1 MPESINSVSS
11 NFRDFLLNRNLVTDT
26 VTENG
31 LSSLLGGIGLPITNI
46 GSNPEAVQASPNI
59 QGDGEL
65 YKDLNVIN
73 NKFQGTDDDYRVI
86 NMSTLAASR
95 LTGPPPTA
103 FIYSPYYT
111 TNYGILDD
119 TLNVPATGPFQGGD
133 IRQFNTSFNLYDDP
147 SKRLLVDMTDVSRPN
162 VKYTNYI
169 DLNSGIDQIGLNL
182 LGSILSGRGVGI
194 GGSGNLV
201 PDFDLRAT
209 LVGRVLGGTGVI
221 SDTPLGQAGAK
232 YLALALA
239 NNAAFGLQQE
249 TIGHLNLNPLN
260 IAMNG
265 VGSIVVPN
273 YDITVPKSTLGR
285 VLNFGAKV
293 LGFES
298 PISLYVRAS
307 SIFASENP
315 VSNITRAQ
323 SQILNSGKGQVLSLF
338 ANLKQ
343 NKYIP
348 KYEDKR
354 VKSASN
360 RAIDDGTNGNLYA
373 FEDGEGGI
381 QDLLNAPAQ
390 DSLNS
395 GANGQSVSEGDY
407 TVAPEA
413 GGSVGFESN
422 YGKITSELDGI
433 ATGYGSGFD
442 EDTFSNIAEFGED
455 SSRVTQ
461 YIWGDTGSNAP
472 GKRVF
477 NKDRFTS
484 EKALLTKTQSLFKTN
499 KMRTLTSGKA
509 VIGEIKSDIQSSVFG
524 GFMSKGSG
532 VLSQTAIQTLGQ
544 GGDLGTLD
552 AENVFC
558 RTWTTFDKYNQV
570 QDLQKSSGID
580 GRTAYR
586 NDFEDSVLDSN
597 GFVKIAPYVGDDI
610 AGADGNIN
618 IKNFMFSIENLAW
631 SENHEKLLPCEMGP
645 GDLMTGKKGRIMWF
659 PPYDISITENTGVS
673 WESTNFIGRG
683 EPVYTYNNTERTG
696 TLQFKIVV
704 DHPSYLNALKSESDE
719 YIASFFAGCTD
730 IDPELAKKLTT
741 TEKSEILTRNAPTP
755 QKKET
760 EPISPSLEGVSFY
773 FPNDVTKLDPN
784 YEDTFQAEGG
794 GLGTITSEG
803 IVDSKPTAHPDNTD
817 FGLNGDKNPELSQE
831 GGWRTFGGR
840 DVLRYVLNEE
850 CQACKVKI
858 KGFAS
863 ITGGVGSSANQELSD
878 KRAASVKAWFIENV
892 IDGTQEIYGGTG
904 ITVDDRFESTS
915 GEGTTDDTPCPQL
928 KDSNGQAID
937 TSDYFGCKVNR
948 KVEVSL
954 VFDTELANRI
964 IKEDTTPKVVAEEKY
979 RVNQTIINRFYNECN
994 YFEKLRQEDAVVY
1007 DSLKQKLKF
1016 FHPAFHAI
1024 TPEGLNSRLTFLQQ
1038 CTRQGPTNLN
1048 GRPDN
1053 LAFGA
1058 PPVCILRL
1066 GDFYHTKIV
1075 IDNLGITYEP
1085 LVWDLNP
1092 EGIGVQPMIA
1102 SVDLSFKMIGGQSLK
1117 GPINKLQNA
1126 VSFNFFGNTGV
1137 YDVRADRIAKVAAG
1151 NDNLGDY
1158 ELVLGAQVFEPIVI
1172 ENEEALQ
1179 SISDGDVANNQEAQ
1193 ADATPQEG
1201 PSSGATSDTSGTTA
1215 TTVNTV
1221 DVAKSIGIKQ
1231 FEYGNGN
1238 IDLVCSYS
1246 PEPKFRLN
1254 ENGPSIRC
1262 QVYVTKSDNTQLD
1275 AGQFTISYNTANNT
1289 NVENSGLYD
1298 ENIRQFTVSLAVDD
1312 IEDELNTAISES
1324 GSNLQLVKTV
1334 EGNNGGK
1341 ANIGFNNTSNKF

>member
-1 MPESINSVSS
+1 MPESINSVSP
-11 NFRDFLLNRNLVTDT
+11 NIRDFLLNRNLVTDT

-31 LSSLLGGIGLPITNI
+31 LSSLLGGIGQPISNI
-46 GSNPEAVQASPNI
+46 GSIPEAVQASPNI
-59 QGDGEL
+59 QDDGDL
-65 YKDLNVIN
+65 YKDLNLIN
-73 NKFQGTDDDYRVI
+73 NKFQGTDDDYRVV
-86 NMSTLAASR
+86 NMNSLAASR
-95 LTGPPPTA
+95 LSGPPPSA

-119 TLNVPATGPFQGGD
+119 TLNTPATGPFQGGD

-147 SKRLLVDMTDVSRPN
+147 SKRLLVDITDVSRPN

-169 DLNSGIDQIGLNL
+169 DLNSGIDQIGINL
-182 LGSILSGRGVGI
+182 LGSIFGGNGVGI
-194 GGSGNLV
+194 GSSGNLV

-249 TIGHLNLNPLN
+249 TIGHLNLNPLS

-265 VGSIVVPN
+265 VSSIIVPN
-273 YDITVPKSTLGR
+273 YDITVPKSTFGR
-285 VLNFGAKV
+285 ILNFGAKV

-298 PISLYVRAS
+298 PISLYTRAS

-343 NKYIP
+343 NKFIP
-348 KYEDKR
+348 KYEDRR

-360 RAIDDGTNGNLYA
+360 RAIDSGTNGKLYA

-381 QDLLNAPAQ
+381 QDLLNASAQ

-395 GANGQSVSEGDY
+395 GANGQDFVNENDY
-407 TVAPEA
+407 TTAADA
-413 GGSVGFESN
+413 GGTIGFESN

-433 ATGYGSGFD
+433 ATGPL
-442 EDTFSNIAEFGED
+442 TNFGESPNNITNAYGED
-455 SSRVTQ
+455 GTFIDK
-461 YIWGDTGSNAP
+461 YIWGDTKNNAP
-472 GKRVF
+472 GKRIF
-477 NKDRFTS
+477 NDNQFTS
-484 EKALLTKTQSLFKTN
+484 TESILYKTQSLFNTN
-499 KMRTLTSGKA
+499 KMRTLTSGKS
-509 VIGEIKSDIQSSVFG
+509 VVGETQSEIQSAVRTG

-532 VLSQTAIQTLGQ
+532 VLSQTALQGQ
-544 GGDLGTLD
+544 NPATGAISPTLD

-558 RTWTTFDKYNQV
+558 RTWTTFDRYNQV
-570 QDLQKSSGID
+570 QDLQKSSGIN
-580 GRTAYR
+580 GNTAYR

-597 GFVKIAPYVGDDI
+597 GFVKIAPYIGDDI
-610 AGADGNIN
+610 AGADGDIN

-645 GDLMTGKKGRIMWF
+645 GDLMTGKRGRIMWF
-659 PPYDISITENTGVS
+659 PPYDITINENTGVS

-704 DHPSYLNALKSESDE
+704 DHPSYLNALKSESDD

-741 TEKSEILTRNAPTP
+741 TEKSDIISKVPPP

-760 EPISPSLEGVSFY
+760 EPISPTIKQVSFY
-773 FPNDVTKLDPN
+773 FPNDVTILNPE
-784 YEDTFQAEGG
+784 YEKKFTAEGG
-794 GLGTITSEG
+794 GLGTIMSEG
-803 IVDSKPTAHPDNTD
+803 IVDSAPSAHPDNTD
-817 FGLNGDKNPELSQE
+817 FGLNGDSDVQELSTE
-831 GGWRTFGGR
+831 GGWRTSDGR
-840 DVLRYVLNEE
+840 DVLRYILNEQ

-858 KGFAS
+858 SGYAS
-863 ITGGVGSSANQELSD
+863 VTGGVGSSKNQELSD
-878 KRAASVKAWFIENV
+878 KRAASVKAWFLDNV
-892 IDGTQEIYGGTG
+892 IDDKQNINGPDG
-904 ITVDDRFESTS
+904 ITVEERFPVSK

-928 KDSNGQAID
+928 KNSTGGTID
-937 TSDYFGCKVNR
+937 TSDYIGCKVNR
-948 KVEVSL
+948 KVVVE
-954 VFDTELANRI
+954 FIHDTDLQNTI
-964 IKEDTTPKVVAEEKY
+964 NKEDTTPKVVAEAKF

-994 YFEKLRQEDAVVY
+994 YFEKLRQEDSVVY

-1075 IDNLGITYEP
+1075 IDNLGISYEP

-1126 VSFNFFGNTGV
+1126 VSFNFFGNTQV
-1137 YDVRADRIAKVAAG
+1137 YDVRADRIAKVADTK
-1151 NDNLGDY
+1151 DNLGEY

-1172 ENEEALQ
+1172 KDEEALQ
-1179 SISDGDVANNQEAQ
+1179 SISDEDVANNQEAQ
-1193 ADATPQEG
+1193 AEATQQTG
-1201 PSSGATSDTSGTTA
+1201 PPTTI
-1215 TTVNTV
+1215 TTTIDDNVV
-1221 DVAKSIGIKQ
+1221 IKSIGLKSFNYDDTSEVLNISFQFNQKKDTPLRLEGSAVGTLYIKS
-1231 FEYGNGN
+1231 GN
-1238 IDLVCSYS
+1238 ITQTKIGAVNINSNGTGPTDGVIVEDSIPDADSKVVDSTVQQFSIDIIVDEDADLIKNALAGSGNI
-1246 PEPKFRLN
+1246 L
-1254 ENGPSIRC
+1254 
-1262 QVYVTKSDNTQLD
+1262 QVKW
-1275 AGQFTISYNTANNT
+1275 NNK
-1289 NVENSGLYD
+1289 
-1298 ENIRQFTVSLAVDD
+1298 
-1312 IEDELNTAISES
+1312 S
-1324 GSNLQLVKTV
+1324 GSKSQINFK
-1334 EGNNGGK
+1334 
-1341 ANIGFNNTSNKF
+1341 